1 MTQTKLAII
10 GVGLIGGS
18 LGLCLKDAL
27 GDDIYITGL
36 CRTEASMRQAISLG
50 AVDEASSD
58 LNTVVGDADIVY
70 LSPPVLQ
77 IVPMVE
83 KILPHL
89 KDGAI
94 LTDAGSTKGAVYEAL
109 HKILPP
115 HIYYVPGHPMTGREK
130 SGVEAATKDLFA
142 HKAYV
147 IIDDPM
153 VPQEIKDRLMMVL
166 RYTGANFTT
175 LDLAQHD
182 RCAAVISHVPHLAAA
197 ALVTL
202 LNRSGDDLAYCLKLI
217 GGGFKDTT
225 RIASSNADMWADICM
240 TNRVPITDTLHT
252 LQNILGEVIT
262 AVEAGDR
269 QAVHD
274 YFSASKARRDSILHD
289 AEQKFDTN

>member
-1 MTQTKLAII
+1 MKRTKLAIV

-18 LGLCLKDAL
+18 LGLALKDAL
-27 GDDIYITGL
+27 GDAIYITGL
-36 CRTEASMRQAISLG
+36 CRTEASMRAAMACG
-50 AVDEASSD
+50 AVDFVSSD
-58 LNTVVGDADIVY
+58 LEAVVGDADVVY

-83 KILPHL
+83 RILPYL
-89 KDGAI
+89 KAGAI
-94 LTDAGSTKGAVYEAL
+94 LTDAGSTKGYVYEAL
-109 HKILPP
+109 HRILPP
-115 HIYYVPGHPMTGREK
+115 HVYYVPGHPMTGREK
-130 SGVEAATKDLFA
+130 SGVEAATKDLFVG
-142 HKAYV
+142 KAYV
-147 IIDDPM
+147 IIDDET
-153 VPQEIKDRLMMVL
+153 VPQEVKERLMTLL
-166 RYTGANFTT
+166 RYTRANFTT

-202 LNRSGDDLAYCLKLI
+202 LNRSGDDLDSCLKLI

-240 TNRVPITDTLHT
+240 TNAVPIADSLRQ
-252 LQNILGEVIT
+252 LQDILGEVVS
-262 AVEAGDR
+262 AVERGNR

-274 YFSASKARRDSILHD
+274 YFAASKERRDGILHD